1 MLKRGFLFSG
11 QGAQAVG
18 MGKTLHQHHPSVRDL
33 YARASEV
40 LGWDLA
46 EVSFHGP
53 EERLTETAVC
63 QPALFVH
70 GYAAYTVVKEAG
82 LVDQPAAV
90 AGLSLG
96 ELTALAV
103 AQSFDFETGLQL
115 VAARGQ
121 LMQEACEA
129 TDGAMASIIG
139 GSPEEVEALCRDF
152 DIDVANF
159 NCPGQIVI
167 SGPRERIQAAV
178 ESGKSRGF
186 KLVRPLKVAGAYHS
200 RLMAVARDRFEEVVR
215 QTPIAAPQVPFYA
228 NVTGFRAED
237 PGEIASLLVRQVVS
251 PVRFDSCL
259 VNLVNDQELESLVE
273 CGTGR
278 ILAGLAKR
286 TVPEVSVLGVS
297 EDEDLEVLARGEGGA

>member
-1 MLKRGFLFSG
+1 MG
-11 QGAQAVG
+11 Q
-18 MGKTLHQHHPSVRDL
+18 TLHQHHSSVREL
-33 YARASEV
+33 YERAGEV

-82 LVDQPAAV
+82 RFDSPAGV

-96 ELTALAV
+96 ELTALTV
-103 AQSFDFETGLQL
+103 AESFDFETGLRL
-115 VAARGQ
+115 VAARGK
-121 LMQEACEA
+121 LMQEACES
-129 TDGAMASIIG
+129 TDGAMASVIG
-139 GSPEEVEALCRDF
+139 GSPEEVEKLCRDF

-167 SGPRERIQAAV
+167 SGARDRIHAAV
-178 ESGKSRGF
+178 DAGKSRGF
-186 KLVRPLKVAGAYHS
+186 KLIRPLKVAGAYHS
-200 RLMAVARDRFEEVVR
+200 RLMASARDRFAEVVR
-215 QTPIAAPQVPFYA
+215 ETAISRPAVPFYA
-228 NVTGFRAED
+228 NVTGRRADD
-237 PGEIASLLVRQVVS
+237 PEEIASLLIDQVVS

-259 VNLVNDQELESLVE
+259 VHLTREQELDGLIE

-278 ILAGLAKR
+278 ILSGLAKR
-286 TVPEVSVLGVS
+286 TIPEVPVTGVS
-297 EDEDLEVLARGEGGA
+297 GEEDLKVLEQDERQA